1 MNEKNMVNLYNT
13 LQLPKHENL
22 SYVVSIVLK
31 FDVNK
36 LDSKILINN

>member
-1 MNEKNMVNLYNT
+1 MNEKSMANLYNT

-22 SYVVSIVLK
+22 NFGVSIVLK

-36 LDSKILINN
+36 LDSKT